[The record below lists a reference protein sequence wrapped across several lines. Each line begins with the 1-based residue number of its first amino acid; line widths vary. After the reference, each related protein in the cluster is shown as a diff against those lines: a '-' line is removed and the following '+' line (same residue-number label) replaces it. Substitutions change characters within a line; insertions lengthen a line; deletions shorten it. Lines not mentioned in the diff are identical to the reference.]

1 MSPGHAGREI
11 SREKR
16 LETEISFALL
26 KLVRPLSSTICFYS
40 FLCCPRS
47 PDILTC
53 VYRSPVLLRW
63 CTLLTTKD
71 LTEPIDVYTDWIDEC
86 EAVNAVEGEGEER
99 KDDDAFIDNL
109 ELAEG

>member
-1 MSPGHAGREI
+1 MGRRKKSTKKIKVKKDTTLDTVFKCPFCNHDKVVECTMNRKE
-11 SREKR
+11 STAR
-16 LETEISFALL
+16 L
-26 KLVRPLSSTICFYS
+26 
-40 FLCCPRS
+40 LCRMC
-47 PDILTC
+47 DIN
-53 VYRSPVLLRW
+53 YEMQINY
-63 CTLLTTKD
+63 